1 MATYEQSS
9 TTTQKIGWAAVKDA
23 RRSSKQ
29 INFNPSSATVP
40 GGYGAVDTNKFSN
53 LDSFDEEAGPRSTFS
68 ALKNVV
74 FGKFFPNCLLVF
86 MPFGYLSYA
95 YQWGDNYVFWFNFLA
110 MVPLASILGDF
121 TEELAMHTNQTIGGL
136 INATFGNAVEVVVAV
151 QGMKAG
157 QIRVV
162 QASMLGSVFSNLL
175 LVLGCCFFFG
185 GLKFKEQTFN
195 ATSASA
201 NISLLTL
208 SSLALVLPTPFAHY
222 YEIENED
229 VLMISRIAACFLL
242 AMYIQLLFFQLFTH
256 SYLVEDEDDEE
267 EPEMSFWAALG
278 GLCFVT
284 LLVSVYSEWLVSSI
298 DGFTEASGIS
308 KTFVGLIILPVVG
321 NAVEHITAVTVAMK
335 NKMDLSM
342 GVAVGSSAQVSLF
355 VVPFI
360 IIFGWVA
367 DIDMTLN
374 FPPFEI
380 MLYILA
386 IIIVTNCISNGKSNW
401 LEGSLLITTYIMI
414 AVGFWFEKVV
424 EFR

>member
-121 TEELAMHTNQTIGGL
+121 TEEVSPQAAIDATYITNNNSTYSSSNSSPRSSQLAMHTNQTIGGL

-229 VLMISRIAACFLL
+229 VLMISR
-242 AMYIQLLFFQLFTH
+242 
-256 SYLVEDEDDEE
+256 
-267 EPEMSFWAALG
+267 
-278 GLCFVT
+278 
-284 LLVSVYSEWLVSSI
+284 
-298 DGFTEASGIS
+298 
-308 KTFVGLIILPVVG
+308 
-321 NAVEHITAVTVAMK
+321 
-335 NKMDLSM
+335 
-342 GVAVGSSAQVSLF
+342 
-355 VVPFI
+355 
-360 IIFGWVA
+360 
-367 DIDMTLN
+367 
-374 FPPFEI
+374 
-380 MLYILA
+380 
-386 IIIVTNCISNGKSNW
+386 
-401 LEGSLLITTYIMI
+401 
-414 AVGFWFEKVV
+414 
-424 EFR
+424 

>member
-1 MATYEQSS
+1 MAEPV
-9 TTTQKIGWAAVKDA
+9 TTQKIGWAAIKDA
-23 RRSSKQ
+23 RRSSRQ
-29 INFNPSSATVP
+29 VGPMTASRLASA
-40 GGYGAVDTNKFSN
+40 GYGSVSQM
-53 LDSFDEEAGPRSTFS
+53 DSFDEDASPPS
-68 ALKNVV
+68 AARTLLNVV
-74 FGKFFPNCLLVF
+74 VGKFFPNILLVF
-86 MPFGYLSYA
+86 MPFGWASYH

-121 TEELAMHTNQTIGGL
+121 TEELALHTNQVVGGL
-136 INATFGNAVEVVVAV
+136 INATFGNAVEVVVAI
-151 QGMKAG
+151 QGMQAG

-185 GLKFKEQTFN
+185 GLKYKEQSYN
-195 ATSASA
+195 ATSAIS
-201 NISLLTL
+201 NLSLLTL
-208 SSLALVLPTPFAHY
+208 SSLALVLPTPFAEY
-222 YEIENED
+222 YDIENSD
-229 VLMISRIAACFLL
+229 VLMVSRIAACFLL
-242 AMYIQLLFFQLFTH
+242 AMYVQLLVFQLFTH
-256 SYLVEDEDDEE
+256 SYLVEDDDDEE
-267 EPEMSFWAALG
+267 EPTMGFWTALG
-278 GLCFVT
+278 GLCGVT
-284 LLVSVYSEWLVSSI
+284 GLVSLYSDWLVSSI
-298 DGFTEASGIS
+298 DGFTEESGIS

-360 IIFGWVA
+360 VIYGWVA

-386 IIIVTNCISNGKSNW
+386 VVIVTNCVSNGKSNW
-401 LEGSLLITTYIMI
+401 LEGSLLITTYVMV

-424 EFR
+424 SFR